1 MKKLIFTTLLLPAVF
16 AACTSNPEGEKA
28 QTQEAQEVAASAG
41 TAFTLDSTAVINWTG
56 NKIDGSHQGT
66 FRFKEGNVFVE
77 NGNIT
82 SGNFVIDINS
92 LTDLDMAKD
101 PEMKGMLEGH
111 LKSPD
116 FFDAAKYPTGKFEI
130 TSVKVADSTEKG
142 KMTDAT
148 HVIMGNLTL
157 KDTTHNIIFPAKVSI
172 GESNVSVVADFN
184 IDRSMWGMNYKGQN
198 NPKDWI
204 ISKEVNLKLNLSAA
218 KK

>member
-1 MKKLIFTTLLLPAVF
+1 MKKLFFASMLLSGVFT
-16 AACTSNPEGEKA
+16 ACTSNPEGEKA
-28 QTQEAQEVAASAG
+28 ETQEAQQVATTTG
-41 TAFTLDSTAVINWTG
+41 TAYSLDSNAVINWTG
-56 NKIDGSHQGT
+56 NKVGGSHQGT
-66 FRFKEGNVFVE
+66 FKFKEGSLFVE

-82 SGNFVIDINS
+82 SGSFVVDINS
-92 LTDLDMAKD
+92 LTDLDMVKD

-116 FFDAAKYPTGKFEI
+116 FFDAAKFPTGKFEI

-142 KMTDAT
+142 SMADAT

-157 KDTTHNIIFPAKVSI
+157 KDSTHNIKFPAKVTI
-172 GESNVSVVADFN
+172 TENNVTAVADFN

-198 NPKDWI
+198 NPKDWV